1 MKPQQVE
8 LERPRPEEY
17 APYQEIYVARVPA
30 GSIVSLLR
38 TQITETLALL
48 HRVPEEGAAFAY
60 APGKWTVKEV
70 LGHLIDTERVMV
82 YRALRF
88 ARNDVTPLS
97 GFDENL
103 YAAEGR
109 FATRPIG
116 SLVAELATVRASTVS
131 FFEGLPPDAWLRAGA
146 ANNYRLSVR
155 GLGYVIAGHELHHVA
170 ILKDR
175 YHLR

>member
-1 MKPQQVE
+1 MKTTQAE
-8 LERPRPEEY
+8 LEHPRPEEY
-17 APYQEIYVARVPA
+17 APYQEVYVARVPA
-30 GSIVSLLR
+30 GPIVSVLR
-38 TQITETLALL
+38 SQIAETLALL
-48 HRVPEEGAAFAY
+48 HRVPEEGAAYAY

-70 LGHLIDTERVMV
+70 IGHLIDTERVMV

-88 ARNDVTPLS
+88 ARNDATPLT

-109 FATRPIG
+109 FPTRPIG
-116 SLVAELATVRASTVS
+116 SLVGELATVRASTVS
-131 FFEGLPPDAWLRAGA
+131 FFEGLPSDAWLRAGT

-155 GLGYVIAGHELHHVA
+155 GLCYVIAGHELHHVA